1 MSGKVKSFED
11 IRNIPKEELRYKGRF
26 QQILIYLGKLFRM
39 FVFQSDWKV
48 LPMAAVIAGLVC
60 YVVGANLF
68 KTMEGTLL
76 GTFAMSCIC
85 IWNGFFNSIQVICR
99 ERPIIKREHRSGM
112 HISSY
117 IAAHMIY
124 QAFLCLG
131 QTAVTILIC
140 KMMHVAFPM
149 KSLVTGNALLD
160 MGISIFLTT
169 YAADM
174 MSLMTSAIVHSTTT
188 AMTVM
193 PFLMIFQLVFSG
205 GFFSL
210 TGNAEKLT
218 NLTVAKWGLT
228 AFCAQGYYNDLPMV
242 TMWNAMYKMKDVEYE
257 GMYPVQAVLTMIEEN
272 GGRDELLLE
281 CAKYNQNAQYVS
293 TMENVVNCWIKLILF
308 IVMFACIA
316 VGFLEY
322 IDKDKR

>member
-1 MSGKVKSFED
+1 MSAKVKSFED
-11 IRNIPKEELRYKGRF
+11 IRNIPKDELRYKGRG

-68 KTMEGTLL
+68 KNMEGTLL

-99 ERPIIKREHRSGM
+99 ERAIIKREHRAGM

-131 QTAVTILIC
+131 QTVVTLSVC
-140 KMMHVAFPM
+140 RLMKVAFPTN
-149 KSLVTGNALLD
+149 SLVTGSAMLD
-160 MGISIFLTT
+160 MAITIFLTT
-169 YAADM
+169 YASDM
-174 MSLMTSAIVHSTTT
+174 MSLMTSAIVRSTTT

-210 TGNAEKLT
+210 EGTAQKIT

-228 AFCAQGYYNDLPMV
+228 AFCAQGNYNDLPMV
-242 TMWNAMYKMKDVEYE
+242 SLWKTMNQMKNVEYE
-257 GMYPVQAVLTMIEEN
+257 GMYPVKTAMDLIEQS
-272 GGRDELLLE
+272 GGQEQLMLE
-281 CAKYNQNAQYVS
+281 CAKYNQNPKYES
-293 TMENVVNCWIKLILF
+293 SMDNVLNCWLRLILF
-308 IVMFACIA
+308 IVLFACIA